1 MSLEVKNINL
11 YLNKHHILN
20 DVSLDIKTGE
30 FVSVLG
36 KSGCGK
42 TSLIKSIAGFYEIS
56 TGDILIKGESILG
69 LAPEKRQ
76 TVIVFQD
83 LRLFPNMNVEEN
95 IAFSMKLRKFPRQK
109 IKERVE
115 ELLDLVQLPGFEKRK
130 IAGLS
135 GGQLQRVALARA
147 IGADP
152 KLLLLDEPFSGLD
165 ESLRKD
171 MGKLVRDLHRKNN
184 ITTLMITHDKEE
196 ALKLSDKIALMR
208 DGQILQY
215 DTPISLFHNPSS
227 KEVAE
232 FMGEVNYFA
241 GNIIQKQFVCEFGK
255 FDIKDDMSSAELMLR
270 PSQIQVYPSEDGAY
284 HIKEIIYQG
293 EYVSLVLSRDRDYQV
308 SLSYEEFR
316 ALDIETYHRFAL
328 AMKDNISNIV
338 LL

>member
-1 MSLEVKNINL
+1 MSLEVKNIDL
-11 YLNKHHILN
+11 YLDKHRILN

-56 TGDILIKGESILG
+56 KGDILINGESILG

-95 IAFSMKLRKFPRQK
+95 IAFSMKLRKFPGQK
-109 IKERVE
+109 IKERVA

-171 MGKLVRDLHRKNN
+171 MGRLVRDLHRKNN
-184 ITTLMITHDKEE
+184 ITTVMITHDKEE
-196 ALKLSDKIALMR
+196 SLKLSDRIALMR

-215 DTPISLFHNPSS
+215 DTPVSLFHNPAS

-255 FDIKDDMSSAELMLR
+255 FDIKDDMSSVELMLR

-293 EYVSLVLSRDRDYQV
+293 EYVSLVLSRDRDYQA

-316 ALDIETYHRFAL
+316 ALDVGAHHRFAL